1 MEGRL
6 RRIERWI
13 ERCIAAWRAGK
24 PEAAMAELAC
34 AKAELNMAGE
44 EMWRFCASKGHH
56 KRAISPWRLL
66 RPAGVLLGLV
76 IVLAT
81 ALPLSNPPL
90 SKDQGVHIQRLG
102 FEAPDLRLEFVTED
116 EGRLL
121 NLLRESLSSTREEQ
135 FADFQVSEPSLS
147 RNEKAEMTMP
157 SRPEASSR
165 SASGTGEAPVSTETS
180 SVPLEEFLTLVQVG
194 ERALRGEN
202 SHIIF
207 EKP

>member
-6 RRIERWI
+6 RRIERWV

-34 AKAELNMAGE
+34 AKAELDMAGE

-56 KRAISPWRLL
+56 RKTISPWRLL

-81 ALPLSNPPL
+81 ALPLSNLPL
-90 SKDQGVHIQRLG
+90 SKDQGGRIQRLG
-102 FEAPDLRLEFVTED
+102 FDAPDLRLEFVTED

-121 NLLRESLSSTREEQ
+121 NLLRESLTSTREEQ
-135 FADFQVSEPSLS
+135 FADFQVSGSTLS
-147 RNEKAEMTMP
+147 RDKKAEMTMP

-165 SASGTGEAPVSTETS
+165 SASGNGEAPLSAEAS
-180 SVPLEEFLTLVQVG
+180 SVPLEEFLTLVQIG
-194 ERALRGEN
+194 ERALRGED
-202 SHIIF
+202 SPIIF

>member
-24 PEAAMAELAC
+24 PEAAMAELTC
-34 AKAELNMAGE
+34 AKAELDMAGE
-44 EMWRFCASKGHH
+44 EMWRFCASKDRH
-56 KRAISPWRLL
+56 KKPVSPRRLI
-66 RPAGVLLGLV
+66 RPAGVLLGVV

-81 ALPLSNPPL
+81 ALPLSNLPL
-90 SKDQGVHIQRLG
+90 SKDQGGRIQRLG
-102 FEAPDLRLEFVTED
+102 FDAPDLRLEFVTED

-147 RNEKAEMTMP
+147 WGKKAEVTTP
-157 SRPEASSR
+157 SGPEASPR
-165 SASGTGEAPVSTETS
+165 STFGRGEAPISAEAS

-202 SHIIF
+202 SPIIF

>member
-34 AKAELNMAGE
+34 AKAELDMAGE

-66 RPAGVLLGLV
+66 RPAGVLLGVV

-90 SKDQGVHIQRLG
+90 SKDQGGRIQRLG
-102 FEAPDLRLEFVTED
+102 FDAPDLRLEFVTED

-147 RNEKAEMTMP
+147 WDKKAEVTTP
-157 SRPEASSR
+157 SGPEVSPR
-165 SASGTGEAPVSTETS
+165 STSGRGEAPISAEAS
-180 SVPLEEFLTLVQVG
+180 SVPLEEFLTLVQIG
-194 ERALRGEN
+194 ERALRGED
-202 SHIIF
+202 SPIIF

>member
-34 AKAELNMAGE
+34 AKAELDMAGE

-56 KRAISPWRLL
+56 KRAISPWRLV
-66 RPAGVLLGLV
+66 RPAGVLLGVV

-165 SASGTGEAPVSTETS
+165 SASGISEAPVSTVAS

>member
-34 AKAELNMAGE
+34 AKAELDMAGE

-56 KRAISPWRLL
+56 GKTVSPWRLV
-66 RPAGVLLGLV
+66 RPAGVLLGVV

-81 ALPLSNPPL
+81 ALPLS
-90 SKDQGVHIQRLG
+90 KDQGGRIQRLS
-102 FEAPDLRLEFVTED
+102 FDAPDLRLEFVTED

-157 SRPEASSR
+157 LRPEASSR
-165 SASGTGEAPVSTETS
+165 SVSGTGEAPISTEAS

-194 ERALRGEN
+194 ERALRGED
-202 SHIIF
+202 SPIIF